1 MLFNDQRMIKMENI
15 DLKEIEKKAYLTY
28 HKDGI
33 LDIYLG
39 MGIMSV
45 ATVFFFEVFLT
56 STGIIAILP
65 ILYAGSKKQYTIPR
79 LGYVKFSQS
88 TAGRARNSVT
98 LALLLGSISAVA
110 GFFAFYSVISS
121 GYSWIE
127 PLIANWKITVASILL
142 VVFSLFGYVSD
153 LRRMYYYGLLSSV
166 VFVSGIFLP
175 IPGYMLVLA
184 VGGII
189 SINGILHLY
198 RFTKEYPIEKGHE
211 NE

>member
-1 MLFNDQRMIKMENI
+1 MENI
-15 DLKEIEKKAYLTY
+15 DLKEIERRAYLTY

-39 MGIMSV
+39 MGIMAV
-45 ATVFFFEVFLT
+45 ATVFFFEVFVT
-56 STGIIAILP
+56 SGGMIAILP
-65 ILYAGSKKQYTIPR
+65 ILYAGSKKQFTIPR

-88 TAGRARNSVT
+88 TMGRARNSIT
-98 LALLLGSISAVA
+98 LALLLGSMSAVA
-110 GFFAFYSVISS
+110 GLFAFYSVMST
-121 GYSWIE
+121 GYSFIE
-127 PLIANWKITVASILL
+127 PLIANWKITLAVILL

-153 LRRMYYYGLLSSV
+153 LRRMYYYGLLSSI

-175 IPGYMLVLA
+175 VPGYMLILL

-189 SINGILHLY
+189 SINGLALLY
-198 RFTKEYPIEKGHE
+198 RFTQEYPIEKGQE

>member
-1 MLFNDQRMIKMENI
+1 MENI
-15 DLKEIEKKAYLTY
+15 DLKEIERRAYLTY

-39 MGIMSV
+39 LGIMTV
-45 ATVFFFEVFLT
+45 ATVFFYEVFMYI
-56 STGIIAILP
+56 TGTIALLP

-88 TAGRARNSVT
+88 TQGRARNSVT
-98 LALLLGSISAVA
+98 LALLLGSMSAVA

-127 PLIANWKITVASILL
+127 PLIANWRITLAVILL
-142 VVFSLFGYVSD
+142 GVFSMFGYVSD
-153 LRRMYYYGLLSSV
+153 LRRMYHYGLLSSI
-166 VFVSGIFLP
+166 VFLSGMFLP
-175 IPGYMLVLA
+175 IPGYMLILT

-189 SINGILHLY
+189 SINGISLLY
-198 RFTKEYPIEKGHE
+198 RFTQEYPIQKGQD

>member
-1 MLFNDQRMIKMENI
+1 MVAMKNI
-15 DLKEIEKKAYLTY
+15 DLKEIERRAYLTY

-39 MGIMSV
+39 LGIMAV
-45 ATVFFFEVFLT
+45 ATVFFFEVFVT

-65 ILYAGSKKQYTIPR
+65 ILYAGSKKQFTIPR

-88 TAGRARNSVT
+88 TAGRARNSMT
-98 LALLLGSISAVA
+98 LALLLGSVSAVA
-110 GFFAFYSVISS
+110 GLFAFYSVIST
-121 GYSWIE
+121 GYSFIE
-127 PLIANWKITVASILL
+127 PLIANWKITIAVILL

-153 LRRMYYYGLLSSV
+153 LRRMYYYGLLSSI

-175 IPGYMLVLA
+175 LPGYMLILL

-189 SINGILHLY
+189 SINGMALLY
-198 RFTKEYPIEKGHE
+198 RFTQEYPIEKGQE

>member
-1 MLFNDQRMIKMENI
+1 MENI
-15 DLKEIEKKAYLTY
+15 DLKEIERRAYLTY

-39 MGIMSV
+39 MGIMTLAS
-45 ATVFFFEVFLT
+45 VFFFEVFV
-56 STGIIAILP
+56 STGTSGIMVLLP
-65 ILYAGSKKQYTIPR
+65 ILYAASKKQYTIPR

-88 TAGRARNSVT
+88 TMGRARNSVT
-98 LALLLGSISAVA
+98 LALILGSMSAIA
-110 GFFAFYSVISS
+110 GLFAFYSVLSTGIN
-121 GYSWIE
+121 WIE
-127 PLIANWKITVASILL
+127 PLIVNWKITLAAILL

-153 LRRMYYYGLLSSV
+153 LRRMYYYGMLSLIL
-166 VFVSGIFLP
+166 FVSGMFLP
-175 IPGYMLVLA
+175 IPGYMLILA

-189 SINGILHLY
+189 SINGITLLY

>member
-1 MLFNDQRMIKMENI
+1 MENI
-15 DLKEIEKKAYLTY
+15 DLKEIERRAYLTY

-39 MGIMSV
+39 MGIMAV
-45 ATVFFFEVFLT
+45 ATVFFYEVFMYI
-56 STGIIAILP
+56 TGTIALLP

-88 TAGRARNSVT
+88 TQGRARNSVT
-98 LALLLGSISAVA
+98 LALLLGTMSAVA

-127 PLIANWKITVASILL
+127 PLIANWKITIASILL
-142 VVFSLFGYVSD
+142 IAFSMFGYVSD
-153 LRRMYYYGLLSSV
+153 LRRMYYYGLLSSI
-166 VFVSGIFLP
+166 VFVSGILLP
-175 IPGYMLVLA
+175 VPGYILILL

-189 SINGILHLY
+189 SINGVIHLY
-198 RFTKEYPIEKGHE
+198 KFTQEYPIQKGQE

>member
-1 MLFNDQRMIKMENI
+1 MENI
-15 DLKEIEKKAYLTY
+15 DLKEIERRAYLTY

-39 MGIMSV
+39 IGIMSV
-45 ATVFFFEVFLT
+45 ASVFFFEAF
-56 STGIIAILP
+56 TGTPGVIVMLP
-65 ILYAGSKKQYTIPR
+65 ILYAASKKQYTISR

-88 TAGRARNSVT
+88 TKGRARNSLT
-98 LALLLGSISAVA
+98 LALLLGLISALA
-110 GFFAFYSVISS
+110 GLFTFFNTLST
-121 GYSWIE
+121 GHSWIE

-142 VVFSLFGYVSD
+142 VVFSLFGSVSD
-153 LRRMYYYGLLSSV
+153 LRRMYYYGILSSI

-175 IPGYMLVLA
+175 IPGYMLILI

-189 SINGILHLY
+189 SINGIVHLY
-198 RFTKEYPIEKGHE
+198 RFTQEYPIEKGHE

>member
-1 MLFNDQRMIKMENI
+1 MENI
-15 DLKEIEKKAYLTY
+15 DLKEIERRAYLTY

-39 MGIMSV
+39 MGIMAV
-45 ATVFFFEVFLT
+45 ASVFFFEVFVT
-56 STGIIAILP
+56 STGIIALFP
-65 ILYAGSKKQYTIPR
+65 ILYAASKKQYTIPR
-79 LGYVKFSQS
+79 LGYVKFSTS
-88 TAGRARNSVT
+88 TNGRARNSVT
-98 LALLLGSISAVA
+98 LALLLGSMSAVA
-110 GFFAFYSVISS
+110 GLFAFYSSIST

-175 IPGYMLVLA
+175 IPGFLLILI
-184 VGGII
+184 VGSII
-189 SINGILHLY
+189 SINGIVHLY
-198 RFTKEYPIEKGHE
+198 RFIQEYPIEKG
-211 NE
+211 NEDE

>member
-1 MLFNDQRMIKMENI
+1 MENI
-15 DLKEIEKKAYLTY
+15 DLKDIERKAYLTY

-39 MGIMSV
+39 MGIMVV
-45 ATVFFFEVFLT
+45 ATVFFFEVFVT
-56 STGIIAILP
+56 STGIIAIFP
-65 ILYAGSKKQYTIPR
+65 ILYAGSKKQFTIPR

-88 TAGRARNSVT
+88 KAGRARNSMT
-98 LALLLGSISAVA
+98 LALLLGSMSAVA
-110 GFFAFYSVISS
+110 GLFTFYSVIST
-121 GYSWIE
+121 GYSFIE
-127 PLIANWKITVASILL
+127 PLIANWKITIAVILL

-153 LRRMYYYGLLSSV
+153 LRRMYYYGLLSLI

-175 IPGYMLVLA
+175 VPGYMLILL

-189 SINGILHLY
+189 SINGMTLLY
-198 RFTKEYPIEKGHE
+198 RFTQEYPIEKGQE

>member
-1 MLFNDQRMIKMENI
+1 MENF
-15 DLKEIEKKAYLTY
+15 DLKEIERKVYLTY

-45 ATVFFFEVFLT
+45 ASVFFFEYFY
-56 STGIIAILP
+56 SMSGIIAILP
-65 ILYAGSKKQYTIPR
+65 IFYAASKKQFTIPR
-79 LGYVKFSQS
+79 LGYVKFSSS
-88 TAGRARNSVT
+88 TKGRARNSLT
-98 LALLLGSISAVA
+98 LALLLGSMSAIA
-110 GFFAFYSVISS
+110 GLFAFYSVISS

-127 PLIANWKITVASILL
+127 PLIANWRITIASILL

-153 LRRMYYYGLLSSV
+153 LRRMYYYGLVSFI
-166 VFVSGIFLP
+166 VFIAGIFLP
-175 IPGYMLVLA
+175 IPGYLLILT

-189 SINGILHLY
+189 SINGIVLLY
-198 RFTKEYPIEKGHE
+198 RFTQEYPLTKGQE

>member
-1 MLFNDQRMIKMENI
+1 MIKMENI
-15 DLKEIEKKAYLTY
+15 DLKEIERRAYLTY

-39 MGIMSV
+39 MGIMAV
-45 ATVFFFEVFLT
+45 ATVFFFEVFVT

-65 ILYAGSKKQYTIPR
+65 ILYAGSKKQFTIPR

-88 TAGRARNSVT
+88 TAGRARNSLT
-98 LALLLGSISAVA
+98 LALLLGSMSAVA
-110 GFFAFYSVISS
+110 GLFAFYSVIST
-121 GYSWIE
+121 GYSFIE
-127 PLIANWKITVASILL
+127 PLMANWKITIAVILL

-153 LRRMYYYGLLSSV
+153 LRRMYYYGLLSSI

-175 IPGYMLVLA
+175 VPGYMLILL

-189 SINGILHLY
+189 SINGMALLY
-198 RFTKEYPIEKGHE
+198 RFTQEYPIEKGQE

>member
-1 MLFNDQRMIKMENI
+1 MITMEKI
-15 DLKEIEKKAYLTY
+15 DLKEIERRAYLTY

-39 MGIMSV
+39 MGIMAV
-45 ATVFFFEVFLT
+45 ATVFFFEVFVT

-65 ILYAGSKKQYTIPR
+65 ILYAGSKKQFTIPR

-88 TAGRARNSVT
+88 TLGRARNSIT
-98 LALLLGSISAVA
+98 LALLLGSMSAVA
-110 GFFAFYSVISS
+110 GLFAFYSVIST
-121 GYSWIE
+121 GYSFIE
-127 PLIANWKITVASILL
+127 PLIANWKITMTVILL

-153 LRRMYYYGLLSSV
+153 LRRMYYYGLLSSI
-166 VFVSGIFLP
+166 VFISGIFLP
-175 IPGYMLVLA
+175 VPGYILILL

-189 SINGILHLY
+189 SINGMALLY
-198 RFTKEYPIEKGHE
+198 RFTQEYPIEKGQE

>member
-1 MLFNDQRMIKMENI
+1 MENF
-15 DLKEIEKKAYLTY
+15 DLKEIERKVYLTY

-45 ATVFFFEVFLT
+45 SSVFFFEYFY
-56 STGIIAILP
+56 SMSGIIAILP
-65 ILYAGSKKQYTIPR
+65 IFYAASKKQFTIPR
-79 LGYVKFSQS
+79 LGYVRFSSS
-88 TAGRARNSVT
+88 TKGRARNSLT
-98 LALLLGSISAVA
+98 LALLLGSMSAIA
-110 GFFAFYSVISS
+110 GLFAFYSVISS

-127 PLIANWKITVASILL
+127 PLIANWRITIASILL

-153 LRRMYYYGLLSSV
+153 LRRMYYYGLVSFI
-166 VFVSGIFLP
+166 VFIAGIFLP
-175 IPGYMLVLA
+175 IPGYLLILT

-189 SINGILHLY
+189 SINGIVLLY
-198 RFTKEYPIEKGHE
+198 RFTQEYPLTKGQE